1 VSYTINAE
9 VSLFDFSPFLG
20 KTYTPTQLRY
30 PNGELKSIIEA
41 DDTLTF
47 SFSNDSDE
55 FSGYSGCNYFQG
67 PIETFTSVK
76 FEGGPDEYNTI
87 TTALCVSDIDNGN
100 SLRMEQQEAFL
111 SSIWGGPRL
120 YESDDENFVLYD
132 IMVDGNGNELKGDM
146 VAKFVI
152 LTFCT
157 SEDDC
162 VAAAADMGVTDV
174 IVGDFPTKGCFKKN
188 DRVFFSGSDYV
199 RDMSTT
205 DLPGIQERVYC
216 GIDDVNA
223 STTTSTSPTSPAT
236 DVATDIL
243 SPEDCAPNLPCSA
256 ELATCT
262 DGSTESCCN
271 KTYESF
277 ICDCE
282 TSFDTGQLQ
291 WSCYYTDMCLIP
303 DCDVDDS
310 TTTIPTSPTTDVAS
324 TESSVEEF
332 PQLLGHT
339 WTVLQYFDGKELV
352 EPVPGGCAFDGFDF
366 VSCWD
371 ATSITLTLGDNN
383 INGRVQ
389 PGNTYFGEYKDV
401 TSSSILID
409 GTCCGQTTLGVIS
422 RDVTNMEMNYLASLG
437 GWDGTVDETG
447 SISIPNPTID
457 WKILNDGSL
466 ELRNGATKGVIA
478 LYKRVCLTKEDCTTA
493 ANSLGIDVV
502 YDVNHPRTK
511 GCFTKNGKAFW
522 SDTPI
527 DDSNSWIEDGN
538 ITRSQDIPEL
548 ESAMAEVELPG
559 VQERI
564 FCGDTPS
571 SSSLGSSPSELSLLK
586 SNENGLNI
594 EHVEQASSS
603 SRTMIS
609 MSIVG
614 MIALF
619 LSKV

>member
-1 VSYTINAE
+1 VSSFTINANAE
-9 VSLFDFSPFLG
+9 VSLFDLSPFLG

-30 PNGELKSIIEA
+30 PNGELKSIIAA

-47 SFSNDSDE
+47 SFSNDSADFE
-55 FSGYSGCNYFQG
+55 GFTGCNTFMG
-67 PIETFTSVK
+67 ELETFTSDK
-76 FEGGPDEYNTI
+76 FNIDGRYIITEKACSMAINEQESAYKRAVLDE
-87 TTALCVSDIDNGN
+87 S
-100 SLRMEQQEAFL
+100 
-111 SSIWGGPRL
+111 RL
-120 YESDDENFVLYD
+120 YESDNENLVLYEVK
-132 IMVDGNGNELKGDM
+132 VDSNGNEVKGDM
-146 VAKFVI
+146 VAKFV
-152 LTFCT
+152 LFPFCT

-162 VAAAADMGVTDV
+162 VAAASDMGVTDV
-174 IVGDFPTKGCFKKN
+174 IAGDFPTKGCFSKKEN
-188 DRVFFSGSDYV
+188 VFWSPSDV
-199 RDMSTT
+199 VKELSTT
-205 DLPGIQERVYC
+205 DLSGIQERVYC
-216 GIDDVNA
+216 GVVDNVDT
-223 STTTSTSPTSPAT
+223 STTSSTSPTSPAS
-236 DVATDIL
+236 DVPIL
-243 SPEDCAPNLPCSA
+243 SPEECAPNLRCST

-277 ICDCE
+277 LCDCE
-282 TSFDTGQLQ
+282 TSFDGELQ

-310 TTTIPTSPTTDVAS
+310 TTTIPTSPATDVAATTTVS
-324 TESSVEEF
+324 SNIEGSESSF
-332 PQLLGHT
+332 PQLVGPT
-339 WTVLQYFDGKELV
+339 WTVVKYFDGKELV
-352 EPVPGGCAFDGFDF
+352 EPVPSGCVFDGIGFF
-366 VSCWD
+366 FQSCWD
-371 ATSITLTLGDNN
+371 ATSITLRLDDDMLS
-383 INGRVQ
+383 GRVQ
-389 PGNTYFGEYKDV
+389 PGNEYWSSYKDL
-401 TSSSILID
+401 TSSFI
-409 GTCCGQTTLGVIS
+409 TFVKCCGQTTLGFYS
-422 RDVTNMEMNYLASLG
+422 MDVMNMEWKYLASLG

-447 SISIPNPTID
+447 SISIPSNNIIN
-457 WKILNDGSL
+457 WKILDDGSL
-466 ELRNGATKGVIA
+466 QLRNERVGIVA
-478 LYKRVCLTKEDCTTA
+478 LYKAVCLTKDECTA
-493 ANSLGIDVV
+493 AANDLGIDVV
-502 YDVNHPRTK
+502 YEVDHPRTK

-522 SDTPI
+522 SETPI

-538 ITRSQDIPEL
+538 ITRSTFIPEL

>member
-9 VSLFDFSPFLG
+9 VS
-20 KTYTPTQLRY
+20 
-30 PNGELKSIIEA
+30 
-41 DDTLTF
+41 
-47 SFSNDSDE
+47 
-55 FSGYSGCNYFQG
+55 
-67 PIETFTSVK
+67 
-76 FEGGPDEYNTI
+76 
-87 TTALCVSDIDNGN
+87 
-100 SLRMEQQEAFL
+100 
-111 SSIWGGPRL
+111 
-120 YESDDENFVLYD
+120 
-132 IMVDGNGNELKGDM
+132 
-146 VAKFVI
+146 
-152 LTFCT
+152 FCT
-157 SEDDC
+157 TQDEC
-162 VAAAADMGVTDV
+162 VAAAAEMGVTDV
-174 IVGDFPTKGCFKKN
+174 IAGDFPTKGCFKKKDN
-188 DRVFFSGSDYV
+188 VFWSPSDVYK
-199 RDMSTT
+199 DISNT
-205 DLPGIQERVYC
+205 DLPGMQERIYC
-216 GIDDVNA
+216 GVDNVDA
-223 STTTSTSPTSPAT
+223 STTTTPTSPTT
-236 DVATDIL
+236 DAVTDIL
-243 SPEDCAPNLPCSA
+243 SPEECSPNLPCST

-262 DGSTESCCN
+262 DGSTESCCDN
-271 KTYESF
+271 TYESF

-282 TSFDTGQLQ
+282 TSFDSGALQ

-303 DCDVDDS
+303 DCDVDAS
-310 TTTIPTSPTTDVAS
+310 TTTIPTSPATDVA
-324 TESSVEEF
+324 TTTVSSVEEF

-339 WTVLQYFDGKELV
+339 WTVLQYFDGKQLV
-352 EPVPGGCAFDGFDF
+352 KPVLGGCAFDGFDF

-371 ATSITLTLGDNN
+371 ATSITLTMGDNN

-422 RDVTNMEMNYLASLG
+422 QDVRNMEMNYLASLG

-478 LYKRVCLTKEDCTTA
+478 LYKRVCLSKEECTTA
-493 ANSLGIDVV
+493 ANDLGIDVV
-502 YDVNHPRTK
+502 YEVDHPRTK

-527 DDSNSWIEDGN
+527 DDSKSWIVDGN
-538 ITRSQDIPEL
+538 ITTSQDIPEL
-548 ESAMAEVELPG
+548 ESAMTEVELPG

-571 SSSLGSSPSELSLLK
+571 SSSSGSSPSELSLLK
-586 SNENGLNI
+586 SNENGLNV

-609 MSIVG
+609 MGIVG
-614 MIALF
+614 MISLF